1 MAFPLHAGIFKL
13 QSELDP
19 LPLSQS
25 FVCVTDRPLM
35 AGLPGAVHYAL
46 ASSLR
51 RTQKVLSGLAT
62 QTTQRPPSPAL
73 TARGCAAANALGS
86 GDGEEP
92 LGAKAEQSG
101 RRGNGS
107 R

>member
-13 QSELDP
+13 QNELDL
-19 LPLSQS
+19 LPLSES

-46 ASSLR
+46 AFFLR

-62 QTTQRPPSPAL
+62 QTTLRPPSPS
-73 TARGCAAANALGS
+73 RPGCVPANALGS
-86 GDGEEP
+86 QGWGGGP
-92 LGAKAEQSG
+92 
-101 RRGNGS
+101 
-107 R
+107 